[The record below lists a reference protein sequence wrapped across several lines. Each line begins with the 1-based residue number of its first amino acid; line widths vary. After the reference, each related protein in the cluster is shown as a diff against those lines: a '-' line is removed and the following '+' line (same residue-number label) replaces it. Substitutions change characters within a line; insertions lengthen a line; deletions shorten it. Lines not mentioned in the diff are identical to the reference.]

1 MATALEKF
9 GKFQPLQ
16 SEYKRYMMERERNRE
31 KRPPEAGASYPKRAV
46 DETIRERVNKYRDKE
61 FLDKELEEEND
72 TSKKYSDNESEP
84 SEPAP
89 TLANRDL
96 NSEYYGGFDNVP
108 VRKAEAVKPRSE
120 GVQRM
125 QRRMRES
132 LGEEDNTPTITITKK
147 AKEPKE
153 EKPKYIAGFEKAGKP
168 STIRVGGRK
177 PTFTPEELE
186 SRKKM
191 LRRNAVFGRK

>member
-1 MATALEKF
+1 
-9 GKFQPLQ
+9 
-16 SEYKRYMMERERNRE
+16 
-31 KRPPEAGASYPKRAV
+31 
-46 DETIRERVNKYRDKE
+46 VN
-61 FLDKELEEEND
+61 
-72 TSKKYSDNESEP
+72 
-84 SEPAP
+84 
-89 TLANRDL
+89 
-96 NSEYYGGFDNVP
+96 
-108 VRKAEAVKPRSE
+108 
-120 GVQRM
+120 RM

-132 LGEEDNTPTITITKK
+132 LGEMDETPTITITKK

-177 PTFTPEELE
+177 SAFTPEELE

>member
-46 DETIRERVNKYRDKE
+46 DETIRERVDKYRDKE
-61 FLDKELEEEND
+61 LLDKELEDEKKFKQEYIEEGD
-72 TSKKYSDNESEP
+72 QLPETD
-84 SEPAP
+84 
-89 TLANRDL
+89 
-96 NSEYYGGFDNVP
+96 
-108 VRKAEAVKPRSE
+108 VKPRSS
-120 GVQRM
+120 VNRM

-132 LGEEDNTPTITITKK
+132 LGEMDETPTITVTK
-147 AKEPKE
+147 AARVPEE

-168 STIRVGGRK
+168 SKMRVGGKRSSYS
-177 PTFTPEELE
+177 PEQLE

-191 LRRNAVFGRK
+191 LRRNSVFGRK

>member
-46 DETIRERVNKYRDKE
+46 DETIRERVDRYRDKE
-61 FLDKELEEEND
+61 FLDKELEDEKKFKQEYIEEGD
-72 TSKKYSDNESEP
+72 QLPETD
-84 SEPAP
+84 
-89 TLANRDL
+89 
-96 NSEYYGGFDNVP
+96 
-108 VRKAEAVKPRSE
+108 VKPRSS
-120 GVQRM
+120 VNRM

-132 LGEEDNTPTITITKK
+132 LGEMDETPTITITKK

-177 PTFTPEELE
+177 SAFTPEELE